1 MKLSQ
6 LATYIKLAKELGITI
21 VTVSDLGRIQ
31 QQLKLLME
39 NNNGNF

>member
-21 VTVSDLGRIQ
+21 ATIGDLGRMQ
-31 QQLKLLME
+31 TALRPLQGE
-39 NNNGNF
+39 